1 MPIRLG
7 GRGVARVPEE
17 EPIIYREMEQGE
29 EEAVCT
35 LVARV
40 FDEFVA
46 PEYEQ
51 EGRDEFFRFANPDA
65 MEGRRRSGGFVLVAR
80 QAGELVGMLEFILPD
95 HISLLFVS
103 LRQRGVARE
112 LMARAVERAKLAVPT
127 LSQLTVNSSSYAEVV
142 YRRMGFLRS
151 GETRTEHG
159 IRYIPMTLFLEGT
172 RYPTPDPTERGGAFA
187 FVGAFRR
194 HRAGRMKN
202 RLASC
207 MCCASPLPAASTT
220 EAGTLLP
227 RHGPVDRMHKGSPGN
242 ARRIPAGGRRTP
254 RQPFC
259 RTDAQSRAVE
269 ASLNS
274 CNHKLLD
281 EG

>member
-51 EGRDEFFRFANPDA
+51 EGRVEFFRFANPDA

-172 RYPTPDPTERGGAFA
+172 DTQLPIRRSGEERS
-187 FVGAFRR
+187 
-194 HRAGRMKN
+194 
-202 RLASC
+202 RL
-207 MCCASPLPAASTT
+207 
-220 EAGTLLP
+220 
-227 RHGPVDRMHKGSPGN
+227 
-242 ARRIPAGGRRTP
+242 
-254 RQPFC
+254 
-259 RTDAQSRAVE
+259 
-269 ASLNS
+269 
-274 CNHKLLD
+274 
-281 EG
+281 